1 MRIWSIHPQYLDT
14 KGIVAVWRET
24 LLAKHVLLGL
34 TKGYTQHPQLIRFKN
49 SESPLANIDFYLSII
64 FAEAQKRNY
73 NFDNSKFENVSNP
86 CLMTVTQGQI
96 DYEFQHLLS
105 KLKVRDPKKFNELCK
120 IRKAQPHPLFRIVKG
135 NVEGWEKI

>member
-49 SESPLANIDFYLSII
+49 SDDPVIPIDFYLSIV
-64 FAEAQKRNY
+64 FEEAQKRRY
-73 NFDNSKFENVSNP
+73 RFDVSKFKNVSKP
-86 CLMTVTQGQI
+86 SLMTVTQGQI
-96 DYEFQHLLS
+96 DFEFQHLLS
-105 KLKVRDPKKFNELCK
+105 KLKVRDPERYDKLRQLKKVL
-120 IRKAQPHPLFRIVKG
+120 PHPLFRIVKG
-135 NVEGWEKI
+135 SVENWEKI